1 MGMFDYL
8 TVNGYVITGIPSKA
22 AKFFSEG
29 PFQTKS
35 LYRYMETYEIRE
47 DGCLY
52 RREEDDDGVFWVK
65 IIKTIDIEFYNLIG
79 GYWLSFI
86 AKYKRGDLVKIILNE
101 FETIEKRQERMR
113 KILNQ
118 VN

>member
-8 TVNGYVITGIPSKA
+8 TINGYVNTGLPSKV
-22 AKFFSEG
+22 AKFLGEG

-35 LYRYMETYEIRE
+35 LYKYLEMYEIRE

-65 IIKTIDIEFYNLIG
+65 IIKTIEIEFHELIE

-86 AKYKRGDLVKIILNE
+86 AEYKRGKLVKIVLNE
-101 FETIEKRQERMR
+101 FETIEKRQERMK

-118 VN
+118 GD